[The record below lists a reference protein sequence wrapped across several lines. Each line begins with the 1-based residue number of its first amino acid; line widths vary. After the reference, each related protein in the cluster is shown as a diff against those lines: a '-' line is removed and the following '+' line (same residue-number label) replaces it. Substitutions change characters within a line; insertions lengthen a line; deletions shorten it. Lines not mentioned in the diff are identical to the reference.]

1 MLRLA
6 TAGLRSDGNFRRM
19 TSSAPPSPLAALAAE
34 WPRLRALLDQA
45 LDLPAPDRGAWLQS
59 LPAEDVPLR
68 ESLAGL
74 LALRASLETGDLLST
89 LPPLVPAAAQAGP
102 EPQPG
107 AVVGPWR
114 LLSELGEG
122 GMGSVWLAER
132 ADGQL
137 RRPVALKLPR
147 LTWARGLAD
156 RMARER
162 DILATL
168 EHPNIARLYDAG
180 VDAQGRPW
188 LALEHVKG
196 QPLDA
201 YARAHRLTLRERVA
215 LLLQVCDA
223 VAYAHGR
230 LVIHRDLKPANIL
243 VTDDGRVKLLDFGIA
258 RLTEPDG
265 PAAPGQAE
273 PTLVAF
279 TPAYASPEQLRR
291 EPLGTASDLYSLGV
305 LAHEL
310 LCGRR
315 PFDDRTGAAG
325 ERRRSHLADDPPRP
339 SAGVFDEAGAAE
351 RALRPA
357 AWRRALAGD
366 LDAVLMQALAHEP
379 RRRHDSVQALSDD
392 LRRWTEGRPVRAR
405 RPSVGYVLARFVLR
419 HRAAV
424 AAGAMAIVALVATGL
439 VAVTQGLQARQEA
452 QRAQAASAFLVGLFE
467 RANPDLRGG
476 RDAGARELLEQGE
489 ATIATLPPAAQV
501 EVLRTVSRLWISY
514 GDLPRAEG
522 ALQRLAAL
530 AAARGDAAVQAQ
542 ALVAQARVRVL
553 DERPLDAQRL
563 LAEAERAHPAARWSD
578 ALRALA
584 DEQRGWI
591 ALAAA
596 RPADALGPFGR
607 AAEPGLPL
615 EQRLRALQ
623 GRATSL
629 ALLHRFDDAHADHEQ
644 LRALAEHDPASN
656 PRLRANTLQALAG
669 AYFMSARFPQG
680 REVTEA
686 ALAAA
691 RSLYGDSPRAQ
702 LRLREWWLRYA
713 LVLGR
718 PEQAAAWLHEAAL
731 GEDDLRSAGQET
743 PVYWHLLAARVWAHA
758 GDGTASD
765 AAVAAAV
772 RAREALPPQGAEAA
786 AELAAALALARADA
800 ALALGRAAA
809 VPALLAPV
817 GDGDAARR
825 DLLRGVAL
833 ARLGQRAAAESALAA
848 AAAAEP
854 ARAPSG
860 MLARLNLAQ
869 LTALHDAGRARTLLA
884 EVTPALQRAYG
895 DAAAPSRAAAALLAR
910 LQANPPLALTD
921 PTLLH

>member
-1 MLRLA
+1 
-6 TAGLRSDGNFRRM
+6 M
-19 TSSAPPSPLAALAAE
+19 TSIAPPSPLAALAAE
-34 WPRLRALLDQA
+34 WPRLEALLDQA
-45 LDLPAPDRGAWLQS
+45 LDLPSPDRSAWLQS
-59 LPAEDVPLR
+59 LPAEDLPLR
-68 ESLAGL
+68 DSLAGL
-74 LALRASLETGDLLST
+74 LALRAGPETSDLLGT
-89 LPPLVPAAAQAGP
+89 LPRLVPAAAAQTGS

-107 AVVGPWR
+107 AVIGPWR
-114 LLSELGEG
+114 LLRELGEG
-122 GMGSVWLAER
+122 GMGSVWLAEH

-147 LTWARGLAD
+147 LTWVRGLAE

-188 LALEHVKG
+188 LALEYVQG
-196 QPLDA
+196 QTLDA
-201 YARAHRLTLRERVA
+201 HARTHRLTLRERVG

-223 VAYAHGR
+223 VVYAHGR

-258 RLTEPDG
+258 RLAEPNGQAGQG
-265 PAAPGQAE
+265 PAE

-291 EPLGTASDLYSLGV
+291 EPLGTASDVYSLGV
-305 LAHEL
+305 VAHEL

-315 PFDDRTGAAG
+315 PFDDRPEAGG
-325 ERRRSHLADDPPRP
+325 ERRRSRLADDPPRP

-351 RALRPA
+351 RGLRPA

-379 RRRHDSVQALSDD
+379 GRRHGSVLALSDD
-392 LRRWTEGRPVRAR
+392 LRRWTEGHPVRAR
-405 RPSVGYVLARFVLR
+405 RPSAGYVLARFVLR

-424 AAGAMAIVALVATGL
+424 TAGAMAIVALVATGL
-439 VAVTQGLQARQEA
+439 AAVAQGLQARQEA

-476 RDAGARELLEQGE
+476 RDVGARELLEQGE
-489 ATIATLPPAAQV
+489 ATIATLPPAAQA
-501 EVLRTVSRLWISY
+501 EVLQTVSRLWMNY
-514 GDLPRAEG
+514 GDLARAEG

-530 AAARGDAAVQAQ
+530 AAARGDGAVQAQ
-542 ALVAQARVRVL
+542 ALVAQARVTVL
-553 DERPLDAQRL
+553 DERPLDAQHL
-563 LAEAERAHPAARWSD
+563 LDEAERAQPAARWSD

-591 ALAAA
+591 ALAAS
-596 RPADALGPFGR
+596 RPADALAPFGR
-607 AAEPGLPL
+607 AAEPGRPL

-629 ALLHRFDDAHADHEQ
+629 ALLHQFDDAHADHEQ
-644 LRALAEHDPASN
+644 LRALAEHDPAST
-656 PRLRANTLQALAG
+656 PRVRVTTLAALAG
-669 AYFMSARFPQG
+669 AYFMSARFTEG
-680 REVTEA
+680 SDVTEA

-691 RSLYGDSPRAQ
+691 RDLYGDSPRAH
-702 LRLREWWLRYA
+702 LRAREWWLRYA
-713 LVLGR
+713 LMLGR
-718 PEQAAAWLHEAAL
+718 PGQAAAWLRAAAL
-731 GEDDLRSAGQET
+731 SEDDLRSSGQET

-758 GDGTASD
+758 GDAAASD

-772 RAREALPPQGAEAA
+772 RAFAALPSQGAEAA
-786 AELAAALALARADA
+786 AELEAALALARADA
-800 ALALGRAAA
+800 ALALGRAAE
-809 VPALLAPV
+809 VPVLLAPV
-817 GDGDAARR
+817 GDGDAPRR

-833 ARLGQRAAAESALAA
+833 ARLGQRAAAESAFAA

-869 LTALHDAGRARTLLA
+869 LTAVHDAGRARALLA
-884 EVTPALQRAYG
+884 ETTPALQRAYG
-895 DAAAPSRAAAALLAR
+895 DAGAPTRAADALLAQ
-910 LQANPPLALTD
+910 LQASPAPSSAALT
-921 PTLLH
+921 LFH